1 MLQPP
6 PAEPGAPVDEVDTP
20 ALLIDLDA
28 LEGNLD
34 LMAALAREAGVK
46 LRPHA
51 KTHKSP
57 VIAHL
62 QMARGAVGQCVQ
74 KVSEAEILAWGGVGD
89 ILVSNEVAGP
99 RKLARF
105 AALSRICTA
114 AICVDSEA
122 GVAALEAAAE
132 DAGLRLTALIE
143 IDVGMDR
150 CGIPPGPAVTALA
163 QRIAASRW
171 LRFGGLQA
179 YQGRA
184 QHQRTP
190 DERRASIARAVALT
204 GETVAALKDAGL
216 DCPIVGGAGTG
227 TFALEAASGV
237 YTELQVGSYVFMD
250 ADYARNEQAPPFAQS
265 LFVLTTVMS
274 APRPDLAVVD
284 AGLKALAF
292 DSGPPVVWNRPGVTY
307 AGASDEH
314 GKLVITGERSRC
326 ASARSSG
333 SSPAIATR
341 QSTVMTGMSA
351 VGEIASSAYGPS
363 RPAVGWPETK
373 RRSGAAKAP
382 FMRNE
387 PHVMAIGS
395 KPPHPPRSPGKPT
408 GFSG

>member
-1 MLQPP
+1 MFQPP

-28 LEGNLD
+28 FEHNLD
-34 LMAALAREAGVK
+34 HMAKLAREAGVK

-57 VIAHL
+57 VIARL

-74 KVSEAEILAWGGVGD
+74 KVAEAEILAWGGVGD
-89 ILVSNEVAGP
+89 ILISNEVAGP

-105 AALSRICTA
+105 AALSRICTT
-114 AICVDSEA
+114 AICVDSDA

-150 CGIPPGPAVTALA
+150 CGIPPGPAVIALA

-179 YQGRA
+179 YHGAA

-204 GETVAALKDAGL
+204 GQTVADLKDVGL

-237 YTELQVGSYVFMD
+237 YTELQVGSYIFMD
-250 ADYARNEQAPPFAQS
+250 ADYARNEEAPPFAQS
-265 LFVLTTVMS
+265 LFVLATVMS
-274 APRPDLAVVD
+274 APRRDLAVVD

-292 DSGPPVVWNRPGVTY
+292 DSGPPVVWNRPGVAY

-314 GKLVITGERSRC
+314 GKLVV
-326 ASARSSG
+326 SG
-333 SSPAIATR
+333 GANSPH
-341 QSTVMTGMSA
+341 
-351 VGEIASSAYGPS
+351 VGEKLWLQPGHCDPTVDRYDWY
-363 RPAVGWPETK
+363 VGCRGDRVECLWPV
-373 RRSGAAKAP
+373 AA
-382 FMRNE
+382 RGG
-387 PHVMAIGS
+387 MA
-395 KPPHPPRSPGKPT
+395 
-408 GFSG
+408 

>member
-1 MLQPP
+1 VTQPP
-6 PAEPGAPVDEVDTP
+6 RAEPGAPIDEVDTP

-28 LEGNLD
+28 LEYNLD
-34 LMAALAREAGVK
+34 HMGALAREAGVK

-74 KVSEAEILAWGGVGD
+74 KVGEAEILAWGGVKD

-163 QRIAASRW
+163 QRIAASSS

-204 GETVAALKDAGL
+204 GETVADLKDAGL
-216 DCPIVGGAGTG
+216 NCPIVGGAGTG

-250 ADYARNEQAPPFAQS
+250 ADYAHNEQAPPFKQS

-274 APRPDLAVVD
+274 APRGDLAVVD
-284 AGLKALAF
+284 AGLKVSAMRF
-292 DSGPPVVWNRPGVTY
+292 DDRTADG
-307 AGASDEH
+307 
-314 GKLVITGERSRC
+314 LRSRLGVAPPLYEQVENLALVVARPPGP
-326 ASARSSG
+326 ASRPPIRTAISSRCQREVGRGRLRRSSLANNG
-333 SSPAIATR
+333 PNFNTHR
-341 QSTVMTGMSA
+341 LTVS
-351 VGEIASSAYGPS
+351 
-363 RPAVGWPETK
+363 
-373 RRSGAAKAP
+373 
-382 FMRNE
+382 
-387 PHVMAIGS
+387 
-395 KPPHPPRSPGKPT
+395 
-408 GFSG
+408 

>member
-1 MLQPP
+1 MLQLP
-6 PAEPGAPVDEVDTP
+6 PAEPGASVDEVDTP

-28 LEGNLD
+28 LEKNLD

-57 VIAHL
+57 VIARL
-62 QMARGAVGQCVQ
+62 QIARGAVGQCVQ
-74 KVSEAEILAWGGVGD
+74 KVAEAEILAWGGVGD
-89 ILVSNEVAGP
+89 ILISNEVAGP

-114 AICVDSEA
+114 AICVNSEA

-132 DAGLRLTALIE
+132 DAGLRLSALIE

-184 QHQRTP
+184 QHQRTA

-204 GETVAALKDAGL
+204 GETVAGIKNASS

-250 ADYARNEQAPPFAQS
+250 ADYARNDEAPPFEQS

-274 APRPDLAVVD
+274 APRGDLAVVD

-292 DSGPPVVWNRPGVTY
+292 DSGPPVVWNRPDVTY
-307 AGASDEH
+307 SGASDEH
-314 GKLVITGERSRC
+314 GKLVV
-326 ASARSSG
+326 SG
-333 SSPAIATR
+333 GANSPR
-341 QSTVMTGMSA
+341 
-351 VGEIASSAYGPS
+351 VGEKLWLQPGHCDPTVDRYDWY
-363 RPAVGWPETK
+363 VGVRGTRVECLWPVAA
-373 RRSGAAKAP
+373 RGA
-382 FMRNE
+382 M
-387 PHVMAIGS
+387 
-395 KPPHPPRSPGKPT
+395 T
-408 GFSG
+408 